1 MPSGKTHN
9 RINFI
14 FLPVFLFI
22 LVLVGFASFKYAFVF
37 SIGYLFGTLYL
48 DPDLDI
54 KGKSFKRWGFLNF
67 IWVPYQK
74 LFPHRSIFTHGLFVG
89 DIGRITYLLAWLYLL
104 FEVPTA
110 IVRHLWL
117 PFYHQNII
125 RNSTLQIICVVVMVL
140 LVLLCGF
147 YIRHKRSLITLF
159 SICIVS
165 TLCINCSFSIST
177 WISHKLTEN
186 PYYAYYLIIGIV
198 MSSTI
203 HIVADIV
210 VSSIKKLAK

>member
-14 FLPVFLFI
+14 FLPVFLFG
-22 LVLVGFASFKYAFVF
+22 LVLAGFTSFKFAFVF
-37 SIGYLFGTLYL
+37 SIGYVFGTLYL

-74 LFPHRSIFTHGLFVG
+74 FFPHRSVFTHGLFLG
-89 DIGRITYLLAWLYLL
+89 DIGRITYLLVWLYLL
-104 FEVPTA
+104 FEVPTS

-125 RNSTLQIICVVVMVL
+125 KNETLQFVCVVVAIL
-140 LVLLCGF
+140 IVLLCVF
-147 YIRHKRSLITLF
+147 RIRQTKLLITLI

-165 TLCINCSFSIST
+165 TLCIKYNFSISMWT
-177 WISHKLTEN
+177 LKKLAHN
-186 PYYAYYLIIGIV
+186 PYYAYFMIIGIV
-198 MSSTI
+198 ISSTI

-210 VSSIKKLAK
+210 VSSIKKLTK

>member
-9 RINFI
+9 KINFI
-14 FLPVFLFI
+14 FLPVFLFG
-22 LVLVGFASFKYAFVF
+22 LVVVGFASFKYAFVF
-37 SIGYLFGTLYL
+37 STGYIFGTLYL

-74 LFPHRSIFTHGLFVG
+74 LFPHRSIFTHGLILG

-104 FEVPTA
+104 FVVPTS
-110 IVRHLWL
+110 IVRQLWL

-125 RNSTLQIICVVVMVL
+125 KNTTLQFICVVVAVL
-140 LVLLCGF
+140 LVLLCVF
-147 YIRHKRSLITLF
+147 RIRQKKLLITLI
-159 SICIVS
+159 SICIV
-165 TLCINCSFSIST
+165 TAICINCSFSVST
-177 WISHKLTEN
+177 WILHNLTKN

-198 MSSTI
+198 LSSTI
-203 HIVADIV
+203 HIMADIV
-210 VSSIKKLAK
+210 VSSIKKLTK